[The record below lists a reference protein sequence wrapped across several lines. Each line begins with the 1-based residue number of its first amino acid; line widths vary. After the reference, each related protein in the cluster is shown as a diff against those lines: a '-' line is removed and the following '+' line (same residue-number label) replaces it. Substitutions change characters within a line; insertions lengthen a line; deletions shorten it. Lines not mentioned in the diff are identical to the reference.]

1 MTVLSDYKDKYELLE
16 IERRDGILQVT
27 CDFNRKPPSGAHWA
41 TTITPFARDVSEDR
55 ENRIMILTGAGDVWN
70 TNHEEGPIPLF
81 EDIGQWAGVG
91 GTLDALPR
99 RLTAF
104 LDIPIPTIAAV
115 NGPALVHAEYAC
127 LCNIVIAS
135 EKATFQ
141 DWPHFRNGIAPGD
154 GVHVVWPL
162 LLGWNRGSYFLL
174 MGQTLS
180 AREALDLGVVN
191 EVVPPD
197 RLLPRAWE
205 IAEQLASQD
214 PMVLHLSKKI
224 LTHQLKQ
231 RLLENL
237 ELGLGFEGYGII
249 AAAQRAARDAKK

>member
-1 MTVLSDYKDKYELLE
+1 MTVLSDYKDKYELLT

-27 CDFNRKPPSGAHWA
+27 CDFDRSTPGGAHWA
-41 TTITPFARDVSEDR
+41 RTITPFARDVAEDP
-55 ENRIMILTGAGDVWN
+55 ENRVMILTGAGDTWN
-70 TNHEEGPIPLF
+70 THHEEGPIPIF

-91 GTLDALPR
+91 GTMDALPK
-99 RLTAF
+99 RLNAF

-135 EKATFQ
+135 ERATFQ
-141 DWPHFRNGIAPGD
+141 DWPHFRNNIAPGD

-174 MGQTLS
+174 MGQELS
-180 AREALDLGVVN
+180 AQEALKLGVVN
-191 EVVPPD
+191 EVVPHD

-205 IAEQLASQD
+205 IAEQLVKAD
-214 PMVLHLSKKI
+214 PLVLHATKKI

-231 RLLENL
+231 KLLENL
-237 ELGLGFEGYGII
+237 EYGLGFEGYGII
-249 AAAQRAARDAKK
+249 AAAQRAAKEKS